1 MVCGGNTPPKGP
13 YTEHEP
19 QKRAERGFARP
30 YGIPYGILAV
40 LVEYRT
46 VLNGRAKSGG
56 VLGDRRARDG
66 CSRRPTV
73 ESLRPYGGSSCAFA
87 NDQSPGKGEPHRRL
101 RSRNLVCSEPWGFQ
115 YGLAKSRTENRQVMG
130 CVGNSYGDCRCGPPL
145 PDELQKSWNHIS
157 LVFCTFDSS
166 SDCRFPCLVALCPM
180 GVLLSKSS
188 NPSLSASLHDGAFVQ
203 SMVNTEYGMS
213 DTSKHHSESNRMLF
227 VLTEVDGVLLCVCS
241 QSMKPYRLS
250 GEELCSDQSFMRRT
264 ISRSRTI
271 LWKDSMIRQA
281 SSFDTA

>member
-1 MVCGGNTPPKGP
+1 MVCGGNTPPKGT
-13 YTEHEP
+13 YTAREP
-19 QKRAERGFARP
+19 RKRAERGFARP

-145 PDELQKSWNHIS
+145 PDELQKSWY
-157 LVFCTFDSS
+157 LCGVFG
-166 SDCRFPCLVALCPM
+166 PCLRSGMQVA
-180 GVLLSKSS
+180 GDRV
-188 NPSLSASLHDGAFVQ
+188 VQ
-203 SMVNTEYGMS
+203 
-213 DTSKHHSESNRMLF
+213 
-227 VLTEVDGVLLCVCS
+227 
-241 QSMKPYRLS
+241 RL
-250 GEELCSDQSFMRRT
+250 Q
-264 ISRSRTI
+264 
-271 LWKDSMIRQA
+271 
-281 SSFDTA
+281 

>member
-1 MVCGGNTPPKGP
+1 MVCTGNTPPKGP
-13 YTEHEP
+13 YTAHEP
-19 QKRAERGFARP
+19 QRRVEQGFARP

-145 PDELQKSWNHIS
+145 PDELQKSW
-157 LVFCTFDSS
+157 
-166 SDCRFPCLVALCPM
+166 
-180 GVLLSKSS
+180 KSS
-188 NPSLSASLHDGAFVQ
+188 VVRFCLENEFAGAARTVDRFRLLGNYSIVLISTHGNRHFQ
-203 SMVNTEYGMS
+203 NFRHPNWDPGSSQPEYS
-213 DTSKHHSESNRMLF
+213 DWRPAIWTWEL
-227 VLTEVDGVLLCVCS
+227 LTETNAKRYAYDLQTG
-241 QSMKPYRLS
+241 
-250 GEELCSDQSFMRRT
+250 
-264 ISRSRTI
+264 
-271 LWKDSMIRQA
+271 
-281 SSFDTA
+281 

>member
-145 PDELQKSWNHIS
+145 PDELQKSCVQEWWLSGSQIPRIQACGLDRPQRKQS
-157 LVFCTFDSS
+157 ESRRIWRRS
-166 SDCRFPCLVALCPM
+166 GGP
-180 GVLLSKSS
+180 SKSMY
-188 NPSLSASLHDGAFVQ
+188 AKIAGI
-203 SMVNTEYGMS
+203 
-213 DTSKHHSESNRMLF
+213 SKTN
-227 VLTEVDGVLLCVCS
+227 DD
-241 QSMKPYRLS
+241 Y
-250 GEELCSDQSFMRRT
+250 
-264 ISRSRTI
+264 
-271 LWKDSMIRQA
+271 
-281 SSFDTA
+281 

>member
-145 PDELQKSWNHIS
+145 PDELQKSWRG
-157 LVFCTFDSS
+157 
-166 SDCRFPCLVALCPM
+166 SDFARSCHDLIV
-180 GVLLSKSS
+180 VLTPSS
-188 NPSLSASLHDGAFVQ
+188 NNAAMMMTSFSGGSRYGPAPQADASD
-203 SMVNTEYGMS
+203 
-213 DTSKHHSESNRMLF
+213 
-227 VLTEVDGVLLCVCS
+227 
-241 QSMKPYRLS
+241 
-250 GEELCSDQSFMRRT
+250 
-264 ISRSRTI
+264 SRT
-271 LWKDSMIRQA
+271 R
-281 SSFDTA
+281 

>member
-1 MVCGGNTPPKGP
+1 MIESPRILVTSVVSKRRHMLHKNYQNPTGSERDKALSSASLRGSLRDMVCGGNTPPKGP

-46 VLNGRAKSGG
+46 VLNGRAKAEG

-145 PDELQKSWNHIS
+145 PDELQKSCVQEWWLSGSQIPRIQACGLDRPQRKQS
-157 LVFCTFDSS
+157 ESRRIWRRS
-166 SDCRFPCLVALCPM
+166 GGP
-180 GVLLSKSS
+180 SKSM
-188 NPSLSASLHDGAFVQ
+188 H
-203 SMVNTEYGMS
+203 
-213 DTSKHHSESNRMLF
+213 
-227 VLTEVDGVLLCVCS
+227 
-241 QSMKPYRLS
+241 
-250 GEELCSDQSFMRRT
+250 
-264 ISRSRTI
+264 
-271 LWKDSMIRQA
+271 
-281 SSFDTA
+281 

>member
-130 CVGNSYGDCRCGPPL
+130 CVGNSYADCRCGPPL
-145 PDELQKSWNHIS
+145 PDGLQKSWYDQKRAPQPVRSHLLGSTDAATTERKSPNRRCMKTRANWS
-157 LVFCTFDSS
+157 LNTIFYDSQRY
-166 SDCRFPCLVALCPM
+166 DRVLF
-180 GVLLSKSS
+180 GVRVLGRLLSI
-188 NPSLSASLHDGAFVQ
+188 LSTHPPKCVRKI
-203 SMVNTEYGMS
+203 
-213 DTSKHHSESNRMLF
+213 DTYIF
-227 VLTEVDGVLLCVCS
+227 
-241 QSMKPYRLS
+241 P
-250 GEELCSDQSFMRRT
+250 
-264 ISRSRTI
+264 
-271 LWKDSMIRQA
+271 
-281 SSFDTA
+281 

>member
-145 PDELQKSWNHIS
+145 PDELQKS
-157 LVFCTFDSS
+157 
-166 SDCRFPCLVALCPM
+166 CLYPE
-180 GVLLSKSS
+180 G
-188 NPSLSASLHDGAFVQ
+188 NPSTRANVFSTVSCAQAPH
-203 SMVNTEYGMS
+203 E
-213 DTSKHHSESNRMLF
+213 
-227 VLTEVDGVLLCVCS
+227 VLELTPE
-241 QSMKPYRLS
+241 S
-250 GEELCSDQSFMRRT
+250 GE
-264 ISRSRTI
+264 
-271 LWKDSMIRQA
+271 
-281 SSFDTA
+281 